1 MKLAGASALTRI
13 AQNPECGWQV
23 VMIRSGSNEPK
34 FFQELTGETYP
45 KEYGERNSAR
55 RRGAKFERNAYEHD
69 AALLRAALGV
79 HIGVA
84 EADVWVRNLED
95 EVPGGHDTNRIG
107 RWQRT
112 MAILEDHVAGKPTA
126 HILIQPQLQLS
137 VRGLG
142 RRPGLFIAPDVLFLD
157 RASGRYRPAD
167 LKSFVVR
174 GHQVAPADLERSR
187 LQVAIQSLALH
198 EALSMLGDERL
209 PEHVGG
215 FIFATPFGLKPH
227 PPCVETL
234 DASVDRVLK
243 AIDALARHAR
253 TIEAAKARDG
263 AVKEILLLDDIP
275 NHFQERCVSG
285 CALASVC
292 QSRRGATA
300 EVLGDSAMQILGRD
314 FSIAR
319 AIELIDGSAP
329 RDPEEARIQAL
340 LADLGKPFEELRR
353 TA

>member
-23 VMIRSGSNEPK
+23 VMVRSGLNEPK
-34 FFQELTGETYP
+34 FFQALTGESYP

-55 RRGAKFERNAYEHD
+55 RRGAKFERNAYEHN
-69 AALLRAALGV
+69 AALLRAALSA
-79 HIGVA
+79 HIGIA
-84 EADVWVRNLED
+84 EADIWVRNLED
-95 EVPGGHDTNRIG
+95 EVPGGQEVNRIH

-112 MAILEDHVAGKPTA
+112 MAILNDHVEGKPTA
-126 HILIQPQLQLS
+126 HILIQPQLQLTMQ
-137 VRGLG
+137 GLG
-142 RRPGLFIAPDVLFLD
+142 KRAGLFIAPDILFLD

-198 EALSMLGDERL
+198 EALSVLRDERA

-227 PPCVETL
+227 PPCIESL

-243 AIDALARHAR
+243 AIEALAAHAR

-263 AVKEILLLDDIP
+263 ATREILLLDEIP
-275 NHFQERCVSG
+275 NHYQERCISG

-292 QSRRGATA
+292 QNRLGAKAT
-300 EVLGDSAMQILGRD
+300 VLGDSAAQILGRD
-314 FSIAR
+314 FPIAR
-319 AIELIDGSAP
+319 AVELMTGAAP
-329 RDPEEARIQAL
+329 RDHEEERIQAL
-340 LADLGKPFEELRR
+340 LIDLGRPFDELRR
-353 TA
+353 VA